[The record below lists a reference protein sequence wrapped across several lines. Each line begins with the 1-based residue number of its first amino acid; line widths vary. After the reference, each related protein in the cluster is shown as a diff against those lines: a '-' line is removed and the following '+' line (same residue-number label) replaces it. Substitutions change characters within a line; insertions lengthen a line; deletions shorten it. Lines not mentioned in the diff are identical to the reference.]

1 MIWVEQK
8 LIFIRKIETQIK
20 NSESEKIIKS
30 SIS

>member
-8 LIFIRKIETQIK
+8 LIFLRKIETQIK
-20 NSESEKIIKS
+20 NSEGEKIIKS